1 MIEPELEEQ
10 VERLLAEGKLS
21 YRKIARFTGVSRGT
35 IGAIASGRRRIQPRR
50 IFFWEDEPVIPDV
63 PPQRCPQCGGMV
75 YMPCRLCRTRKEMA
89 KLPDARAL
97 IGPHPNPLPKGE
109 GTKIPNPLP
118 KGEGAFRANAF
129 QPFTP
134 IGLNLK
140 PVHQQRY
147 EEVRRWRRE
156 QREGSGFRTQV
167 RR

>member
-1 MIEPELEEQ
+1 MIEPQLVEQ

-50 IFFWEDEPVIPDV
+50 MFFWEDEPMVPDV
-63 PPQRCPQCGGMV
+63 PPQRCPDCGGMV
-75 YMPCRLCRTRKEMA
+75 YLPCRLCRTRKELA
-89 KLPDARAL
+89 KLPDARAV
-97 IGPHPNPLPKGE
+97 
-109 GTKIPNPLP
+109 T
-118 KGEGAFRANAF
+118 RANAF

-147 EEVRRWRRE
+147 EEVRRWRRALAE
-156 QREGSGFRTQV
+156 PGAPKLCVALAEPVAHQRDQ
-167 RR
+167 

>member
-1 MIEPELEEQ
+1 MIEPQLVEQ

-50 IFFWEDEPVIPDV
+50 MCFWEEEPTVPDV
-63 PPQRCPQCGGMV
+63 PPQRCPGCGGMV

-89 KLPDARAL
+89 KLPGIRVL
-97 IGPHPNPLPKGE
+97 I
-109 GTKIPNPLP
+109 
-118 KGEGAFRANAF
+118 RANAF

-156 QREGSGFRTQV
+156 QMFLQTDCNVKQNITAGQASSGTRQAPRMAV
-167 RR
+167 QQPS